1 MLNNQTY
8 YDKVVCQQGNSP
20 IQEFKVPQL
29 LLSEKKGVFFHKQPG
44 NRLRS
49 GHFLKIS

>member
-1 MLNNQTY
+1 MSKGKQPKTRIN
-8 YDKVVCQQGNSP
+8 
-20 IQEFKVPQL
+20 KVPKL
-29 LLSEKKGVFFHKQPG
+29 FLSEIKEVFYRIQPG